1 MFNQFERSFTQ
12 LISGSDGNSKQKK
25 PMGLATT
32 NQELSNKTLLDR
44 NYSNI
49 SYKTGEMPQ
58 NLTV

>member
-49 SYKTGEMPQ
+49 SYKTGEMP
-58 NLTV
+58 